1 MQSWAAAPSE
11 SSGSGG
17 TTSCLLPSPQ
27 SWGAGRGAASEDKP
41 VKKGTVSEGE
51 PGQQHTAGE
60 SGFRTSYVEGRA

>member
-1 MQSWAAAPSE
+1 MQSWAAAPSQ

-27 SWGAGRGAASEDKP
+27 SWGAASEDKP